1 MKWYGVLVILT
12 LAACNNSANSDVKLD
27 GIKKSVDTTVNR
39 ISDSVKSKSGQIEEQ
54 IRKKIEKGLD
64 TTK

>member
-27 GIKKSVDTTVNR
+27 VIKKSVDTTVNR